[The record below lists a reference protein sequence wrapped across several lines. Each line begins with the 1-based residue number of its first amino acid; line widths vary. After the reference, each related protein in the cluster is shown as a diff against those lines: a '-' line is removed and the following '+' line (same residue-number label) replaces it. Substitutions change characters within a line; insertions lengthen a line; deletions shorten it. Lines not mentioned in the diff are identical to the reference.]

1 MEKGEP
7 RRPPAKP
14 QFAAGVPASPQWKH
28 DFTLTGEKVADRY
41 AAVGYL
47 EISVVRGG
55 ENVGSQFHS
64 LRGNFDAKTQSDLW
78 RSKRFHAHV
87 AERQKQLIRK
97 LHKASKF
104 VQPSAENV
112 SSRGCLSRRSR
123 NLTFSGWLQGF
134 CRSLKPLGRWGL
146 IPEFESSHPDDAVH
160 CEPVSVPKFPANR
173 EINREFCRFE
183 ALATF

>member
-55 ENVGSQFHS
+55 RMLDPSS
-64 LRGNFDAKTQSDLW
+64 TPSSMAP
-78 RSKRFHAHV
+78 RSY
-87 AERQKQLIRK
+87 E
-97 LHKASKF
+97 
-104 VQPSAENV
+104 
-112 SSRGCLSRRSR
+112 R
-123 NLTFSGWLQGF
+123 NLMDHISIAAIARVRDVHPGIPK
-134 CRSLKPLGRWGL
+134 CPLT
-146 IPEFESSHPDDAVH
+146 S
-160 CEPVSVPKFPANR
+160 
-173 EINREFCRFE
+173 
-183 ALATF
+183 

>member
-55 ENVGSQFHS
+55 RMLDPSSTRSAVTAFKMDLQIAITAVKSRQRAGRLST
-64 LRGNFDAKTQSDLW
+64 RRPKDA
-78 RSKRFHAHV
+78 RF
-87 AERQKQLIRK
+87 
-97 LHKASKF
+97 
-104 VQPSAENV
+104 
-112 SSRGCLSRRSR
+112 C
-123 NLTFSGWLQGF
+123 
-134 CRSLKPLGRWGL
+134 
-146 IPEFESSHPDDAVH
+146 
-160 CEPVSVPKFPANR
+160 
-173 EINREFCRFE
+173 E
-183 ALATF
+183 ALDSALTVQSYDSL